1 MSGPVALDAPY
12 GVDVVDVTTARDMFD
27 VVTSRFSDTDIT
39 VMAAAVGDFRPVEQ
53 ARDKIKKNG
62 RSGIELEL
70 TSIRIFWLGPA
81 SISGRTRHCADSPWR
96 RATLRPT
103 RRRSLTASIATCW
116 WPTICA
122 PPARFAADTN
132 VVTVLTPGETADRP
146 SIERWS
152 KMGKDALAKRILVK
166 LAAMRAD
173 GERR

>member
-1 MSGPVALDAPY
+1 
-12 GVDVVDVTTARDMFD
+12 MFD
-27 VVTSRFSDTDIT
+27 AVTNRFADTDIT

-70 TSIRIFWLGPA
+70 TSNPDILAWAGEHKRPDQTLCGFA
-81 SISGRTRHCADSPWR
+81 METRDLEANAAKKQRQALRHAGGQQSAHPGAGF
-96 RATLRPT
+96 AT
-103 RRRSLTASIATCW
+103 
-116 WPTICA
+116 
-122 PPARFAADTN
+122 DTN